1 MTKKSLKTL
10 GLLFLIFFSLS
21 GTSTSLE
28 EDTLIYEE
36 RVIHNS
42 IARTIDEE
50 REITEIT
57 VVYPTAMYETD
68 ESGFTYQVPLF
79 HDKDL
84 PTILVDQEMMI
95 HKNIQKADKMGME
108 LDQIIKALEEQNKCN
123 LGEWLYVSTKGWRYS
138 MGEL

>member
-123 LGEWLYVSTKGWRYS
+123 LGE
-138 MGEL
+138 